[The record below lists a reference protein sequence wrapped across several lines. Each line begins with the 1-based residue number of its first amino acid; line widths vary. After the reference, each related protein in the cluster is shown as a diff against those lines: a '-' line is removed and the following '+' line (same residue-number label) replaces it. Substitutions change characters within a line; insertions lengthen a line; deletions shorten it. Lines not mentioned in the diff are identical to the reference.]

1 MPANAGDATDMGSI
15 PGSGR
20 SPGRGHGNLLQYSC
34 LENPMNRGVWWATV
48 QRVAELD
55 TTEVTEHAHTHTLLI
70 NNVVT
75 VSGGQQR
82 NSAICIHVSILPQ
95 TPLPSR
101 LPHNIEQ
108 SSLCYRVGPCQLSI
122 LYIAV
127 YTCPS
132 QLGICCEMI
141 CHNELG

>member
-1 MPANAGDATDMGSI
+1 
-15 PGSGR
+15 
-20 SPGRGHGNLLQYSC
+20 
-34 LENPMNRGVWWATV
+34 MNRGVWWATV

-70 NNVVT
+70 NNVVI
-75 VSGGQQR
+75 VSGAQQR
-82 NSAICIHVSILPQ
+82 NSALHIHVATLPQ